1 MSVVK
6 LTVENFEQEVLQ
18 AEKLVLVDF
27 YADWCGPCKMMSP
40 IVDEIAEEESEIK
53 VCNINID
60 QAMEIAQKYRVMSI
74 PTFIAFKNGEE
85 AGRQIGAVSKGE
97 LLSLIKYSSSSI
109 QERYKVIADNGQ
121 MQERCG
127 KSDRSVSAFYTK
139 VCRRN
144 CRWQML
150 CIP

>member
-1 MSVVK
+1 MSKKFVPQYGSLLEK
-6 LTVENFEQEVLQ
+6 E
-18 AEKLVLVDF
+18 AEE
-27 YADWCGPCKMMSP
+27 MSP

-97 LLSLIKYSSSSI
+97 LLSLIK
-109 QERYKVIADNGQ
+109 
-121 MQERCG
+121 
-127 KSDRSVSAFYTK
+127 
-139 VCRRN
+139 
-144 CRWQML
+144 
-150 CIP
+150 

>member
-1 MSVVK
+1 MRSLKSLLMVVVALILVSCSMSAK
-6 LTVENFEQEVLQ
+6 PEKNETEKASAHGEVIALNK
-18 AEKLVLVDF
+18 ADFLSKVYNYEKNQTQWVYEGNKPAIIDF

-97 LLSLIKYSSSSI
+97 LLSLIK
-109 QERYKVIADNGQ
+109 
-121 MQERCG
+121 
-127 KSDRSVSAFYTK
+127 
-139 VCRRN
+139 
-144 CRWQML
+144 
-150 CIP
+150 

>member
-6 LTVENFEQEVLQ
+6 LTVENFEQEVLKS
-18 AEKLVLVDF
+18 EKPVLLDF
-27 YADWCGPCKMMSP
+27 WATWCGKMMSP

-97 LLSLIKYSSSSI
+97 LLSLIK
-109 QERYKVIADNGQ
+109 
-121 MQERCG
+121 
-127 KSDRSVSAFYTK
+127 
-139 VCRRN
+139 
-144 CRWQML
+144 
-150 CIP
+150 

>member
-1 MSVVK
+1 MK
-6 LTVENFEQEVLQ
+6 TVTALEFDATTKKGV
-18 AEKLVLVDF
+18 VLVDF
-27 YADWCGPCKMMSP
+27 SAEWCGPCKMMSP

-97 LLSLIKYSSSSI
+97 LLSLIK
-109 QERYKVIADNGQ
+109 
-121 MQERCG
+121 
-127 KSDRSVSAFYTK
+127 
-139 VCRRN
+139 
-144 CRWQML
+144 
-150 CIP
+150 